1 VRRLCAISLLS
12 AGVLIINT
20 FYIQLIGS
28 GTGMYSGLFEVG
40 ALSNS
45 MSLFILIISGILLLI
60 WPNISQLVKP
70 IVPQLSDKLS
80 PNFIEIKETYNLISN
95 KNKSKQYSLIVLFNI
110 LGALLLVSSSDL
122 ISVYLSIEL
131 QSFGLYILA
140 TLYKEK
146 LSSTSAGLK
155 YFLLG
160 GLSSCIILLGSGLI
174 YTYTGLTNLELIYT
188 LLSIYSNTNFSD
200 VNGIGI
206 GFFLIFAGFLFKIS
220 AAPFHNWAPERELGK
235 FSNVGWKLSNSGN
248 TLELMIPSHSR
259 KAGGGWTNHSC
270 TVTSHKASEKNVGNR
285 GSKSELNYS
294 VKEQRVNGSWC
305 GINLSHLRYTLMGFE
320 RNYPVRIPSNH
331 IIQRRFYSIESASKL
346 TQLIKPW
353 FMSGFTDAE
362 GCFLIIV
369 RKSHK
374 SKLGWQIEANF
385 TINLHSKDL
394 DLLRLIQT
402 YFDGVGRI
410 GKERNSCCD
419 YTVGSLEQIVTKVI
433 PHFDKYPL
441 KTKKYS
447 DYLLFKEAVMIMQ
460 SGEHLTKEG
469 LQKIIN
475 IRASLNNGL
484 TTALEEAFP
493 NSNPFPRPPVPLD
506 NVKIHPLWVAGF
518 TSGDGCFKVSIR
530 ESKLYKAGSTV
541 VLIFVLTQH
550 IRDELL
556 LKSFIDFFECGNTY
570 SYLNYT
576 EFKCQ
581 SFKDNCNKI
590 IPFFKKYPILG
601 VKAQDFE
608 DWVKAAEMAQSK
620 EHLTREG
627 LDQIRQIKAGMNRG
641 RLLK

>member
-1 VRRLCAISLLS
+1 MVLIILIFSIFFYSLNVFNQNLTSSLVRRLCAISLLS

-235 FSNVGWKLSNSGN
+235 FSNVG
-248 TLELMIPSHSR
+248 
-259 KAGGGWTNHSC
+259 
-270 TVTSHKASEKNVGNR
+270 
-285 GSKSELNYS
+285 
-294 VKEQRVNGSWC
+294 
-305 GINLSHLRYTLMGFE
+305 
-320 RNYPVRIPSNH
+320 
-331 IIQRRFYSIESASKL
+331 
-346 TQLIKPW
+346 
-353 FMSGFTDAE
+353 
-362 GCFLIIV
+362 
-369 RKSHK
+369 
-374 SKLGWQIEANF
+374 
-385 TINLHSKDL
+385 
-394 DLLRLIQT
+394 
-402 YFDGVGRI
+402 
-410 GKERNSCCD
+410 
-419 YTVGSLEQIVTKVI
+419 
-433 PHFDKYPL
+433 
-441 KTKKYS
+441 
-447 DYLLFKEAVMIMQ
+447 
-460 SGEHLTKEG
+460 
-469 LQKIIN
+469 
-475 IRASLNNGL
+475 
-484 TTALEEAFP
+484 
-493 NSNPFPRPPVPLD
+493 
-506 NVKIHPLWVAGF
+506 
-518 TSGDGCFKVSIR
+518 
-530 ESKLYKAGSTV
+530 
-541 VLIFVLTQH
+541 
-550 IRDELL
+550 
-556 LKSFIDFFECGNTY
+556 
-570 SYLNYT
+570 
-576 EFKCQ
+576 
-581 SFKDNCNKI
+581 
-590 IPFFKKYPILG
+590 
-601 VKAQDFE
+601 
-608 DWVKAAEMAQSK
+608 
-620 EHLTREG
+620 
-627 LDQIRQIKAGMNRG
+627 
-641 RLLK
+641 